1 MYSASSL
8 SFTLAVRKALVEC
21 WRTAGTTSS
30 FRYLMNSGISFSIF
44 SAASATVLLTRADA
58 SSTLRL
64 KSFIM
69 LLAAAGR
76 ETRQANA
83 ADARFRY
90 YFVPRGSG
98 QWPGIRQVNGAGRAS
113 IH

>member
-1 MYSASSL
+1 
-8 SFTLAVRKALVEC
+8 
-21 WRTAGTTSS
+21 
-30 FRYLMNSGISFSIF
+30 SFSIF

-76 ETRQANA
+76 EPPHAVL
-83 ADARFRY
+83 ADTDLRY
-90 YFVPRGSG
+90 YFVVWSAGSIDCCAAS
-98 QWPGIRQVNGAGRAS
+98 QPVYYPFAGI
-113 IH
+113 